1 MQSERLIFRNFN
13 LDDLE
18 DVYEFGS
25 DKEVSKY
32 VTWETHKSL
41 LESEKILKDIFIA
54 NKYIFAIVEKNSNKC
69 IGAFEF
75 MPEIKN
81 NSLCFGY
88 VLNRKYWNKGYMSE
102 TLNFMLD
109 YAFNYL
115 KVNRVYGMHRKENIA
130 SARVMEKCGLKI
142 EGEFEDAEFLKGK
155 YITLVYR
162 AILRKNYKRG

>member
-54 NKYIFAIVEKNSNKC
+54 NKYIFAIVEKK
-69 IGAFEF
+69 F
-75 MPEIKN
+75 
-81 NSLCFGY
+81 
-88 VLNRKYWNKGYMSE
+88 
-102 TLNFMLD
+102 
-109 YAFNYL
+109 
-115 KVNRVYGMHRKENIA
+115 
-130 SARVMEKCGLKI
+130 
-142 EGEFEDAEFLKGK
+142 
-155 YITLVYR
+155 
-162 AILRKNYKRG
+162 